1 MGNRPLDELL
11 AGQPVSAHA
20 LHQANQQRTTK
31 GPLSDGLERQQ
42 RTATVAT
49 SETPRSAH
57 TKGGLKTPAEVMISD
72 AAKRVACRRAA
83 QRSRDRKLPTLNDF
97 IDKWSD
103 GIAASYGSDSLSE
116 DEPWDDPNDSFA
128 AALGLSTL
136 RISPAEV
143 WDSDGSGE
151 STDEDEAYFSDTDP
165 YLHNEVECDR

>member
-1 MGNRPLDELL
+1 MPQDVSH
-11 AGQPVSAHA
+11 AG
-20 LHQANQQRTTK
+20 R
-31 GPLSDGLERQQ
+31 
-42 RTATVAT
+42 AT
-49 SETPRSAH
+49 
-57 TKGGLKTPAEVMISD
+57 
-72 AAKRVACRRAA
+72 

-103 GIAASYGSDSLSE
+103 GIAASYDSDSLSE
-116 DEPWDDPNDSFA
+116 RTSRGRDDPNDSFA